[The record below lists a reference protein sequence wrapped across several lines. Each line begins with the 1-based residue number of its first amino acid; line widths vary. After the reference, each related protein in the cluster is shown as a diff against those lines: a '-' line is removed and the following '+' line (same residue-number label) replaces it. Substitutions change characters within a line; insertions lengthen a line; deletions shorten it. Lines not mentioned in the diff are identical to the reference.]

1 MKKLKKINTEIV
13 MENVPNDLYF
23 EILKFGRD
31 NLNKNLLT
39 KELLFEHLKTKNIE
53 IPHNVTEWLWSAL
66 DGTVFR
72 NLSNSES
79 EEFILTPVAY
89 FQFLEHERLKEARD
103 DTKISL
109 SHSARALKR
118 STIAIW
124 ITGSLA
130 FIQILIML
138 YQIIL
143 NN

>member
-1 MKKLKKINTEIV
+1 

-31 NLNKNLLT
+31 NLNKNLIT
-39 KELLFEHLKTKNIE
+39 KEILFDHLKNNGIE
-53 IPHNVTEWLWSAL
+53 IPPNVTEWLWSAL
-66 DGTVFR
+66 EGTVFI
-72 NLSNSES
+72 NLSNSEV

-109 SHSARALKR
+109 THSEKALKR
-118 STIAIW
+118 STIAIS

-138 YQIIL
+138 YQIIIR
-143 NN
+143 